1 MSSYVIVLRISNLPL
16 SRNGLLEFGIVPT
29 VWYLLFL
36 FLFYYC
42 KKGFGPIKLV
52 LTPPLFIEV
61 STPSQEIERLCIC
74 VLGVSIIPSLSTI
87 FLMKFG
93 TVPTVWYFFFHL
105 ISESLCLYKV
115 VTVIWIMCRFLDWG
129 YKWKVSLLF
138 RNMENNIMFKGHS
151 LFIIFS
157 STCHPPSTHTNI
169 KKKKKKE
176 EKKKDG

>member
-42 KKGFGPIKLV
+42 KKGVWAHKTSFNPATIYWSVHTKSEKIV
-52 LTPPLFIEV
+52 Y
-61 STPSQEIERLCIC
+61 LCVRGIYF
-74 VLGVSIIPSLSTI
+74 SLSLYD
-87 FLMKFG
+87 FSNE
-93 TVPTVWYFFFHL
+93 VWNCSDSVVFFFHL